1 MSLFNNLMSKL
12 NLESLVPKPSVDQVV
27 GVDIGTSSIKLVE
40 IKKKGGKAVLETYS
54 TLALGPYAGQDVGA
68 ITNLPQDV
76 LAKAITD
83 ALKEGSI
90 STKEAVISVPSSAS
104 LIFILEMPSA
114 ISEKELPS
122 IIPTEAR
129 KYIPVPVSEVTLDYW
144 VIPKQQTG
152 FYEENEDDSKL
163 PAKSEVLTVAIH
175 NDTIGKYRDLTTKT
189 ELNTDTYEI
198 EIFSSIR
205 STFTHELSAV
215 MLVDFGASKTKL
227 AIVEYGIVRSFHIV
241 NKGSYDITSNMSK
254 SLGIPF
260 NKAEDLKREVGLVGS
275 GVNKQASDVAKL
287 TVDYINSEISS
298 TIANFE
304 RKYQKPISK
313 IILTGAGALLPG
325 YHSLASEVFKTEVVM
340 GNPFDKVEVP
350 AFIANVLK
358 ETGPEFAVA
367 LGLALRK
374 LG

>member
-1 MSLFNNLMSKL
+1 MSKL
-12 NLESLVPKPSVDQVV
+12 NLDSLVPKQAPDQVV

-68 ITNLPQDV
+68 ITNLTQDV
-76 LAKAITD
+76 LAKAIMD

-90 STKEAVISVPSSAS
+90 STKNAVISVPSSAS
-104 LIFILEMPSA
+104 LVFVLELPSA
-114 ISEKELPS
+114 ISEKELPA
-122 IIPTEAR
+122 IIPNEAR

-144 VIPKQQTG
+144 VIPKQQTS
-152 FYEENEDDSKL
+152 FYEENPDDSKL

-189 ELNTDTYEI
+189 ELDTDTYEI

-215 MLVDFGASKTKL
+215 LLIDFGASKTKL
-227 AIVEYGIVRSFHIV
+227 AIVEYGIVRSFHII
-241 NKGSYDITSNMSK
+241 NRGSFDITSNMSK

-260 NKAEDLKREVGLVGS
+260 KVAEDLKREIGLNGT
-275 GVNKQASDVAKL
+275 GNNKQASDVAKL
-287 TVDYINSEISS
+287 AVDYIVSETQS
-298 TIANFE
+298 TISNFE
-304 RKYQKPISK
+304 RKYEKPISK
-313 IILTGAGALLPG
+313 IILTGAGSLLPG
-325 YHSLASEVFKTEVVM
+325 FHAHAQEVFKTEVVM

>member
-1 MSLFNNLMSKL
+1 MAKL
-12 NLESLVPKPSVDQVV
+12 NLESLVPKPAVDQVV

-40 IKKKGGKAVLETYS
+40 LKKKGGKAILQTYS

-68 ITNLPQDV
+68 ITNLNQEV
-76 LAKAITD
+76 LAKAIMD
-83 ALKEGSI
+83 ALKEGAI
-90 STKEAVISVPSSAS
+90 STKNAIISVPSSAS
-104 LIFILEMPSA
+104 LIFLLELPSA
-114 ISEKELPS
+114 IEEKELRD
-122 IIPTEAR
+122 IVPTEAR

-144 VIPKQQTG
+144 VIPKQQESY
-152 FYEENEDDSKL
+152 YEEPGTESTL

-175 NDTIGKYRDLTTKT
+175 NDTLAKYKDLTTKT
-189 ELNTDTYEI
+189 ELVADTYEI

-215 MLVDFGASKTKL
+215 LLVDFGASKTKL
-227 AIVEYGIVRSFHIV
+227 AIVEYGIVKTFHII
-241 NKGSYDITSNMSK
+241 NKGSFDITSNMSK

-260 NKAEDLKREVGLVGS
+260 AKAEDLKRDVGLTGT
-275 GVNKQASDVAKL
+275 GVNKQASDIAKL
-287 TVDYINSEISS
+287 TTDYIISETQS

-304 RKYQKPISK
+304 RKYEKPISK

-325 YHSLASEVFKTEVVM
+325 FFELSQNTFKTEVVM

-350 AFIANVLK
+350 AFISKVLQ

-367 LGLALRK
+367 LGLALRQ